1 MGVAQERGWG
11 LEVAKL
17 IRREGP
23 ILALRGVPKPAMA
36 RLDRCDHQVADGRQ
50 ILSGLRQRTFRPC
63 SLSMRDRQTDS
74 QDDRRGNSGEDKDK
88 GTTFGRCSHDEVSAF
103 EGSRLQAAPTL
114 GPDEG
119 LSHYI
124 GV

>member
-1 MGVAQERGWG
+1 MGLAQTPECA

-17 IRREGP
+17 ISREGP

-74 QDDRRGNSGEDKDK
+74 QVDRRGNRGEDKNK
-88 GTTFGRCSHDEVSAF
+88 GEPIFRCYHVA
-103 EGSRLQAAPTL
+103 
-114 GPDEG
+114 
-119 LSHYI
+119 
-124 GV
+124 V